1 MLKRALKNINAKIAM
16 ETKNN
21 QHWTPP
27 QAKPDSYRTGLR
39 VTNSLWKGDTVE
51 FIPIEGRKINWYIC
65 GPTVY
70 SDSHLGHAKTYLCFD
85 VIRKILERYFRYE
98 VKQVMNITNIDD
110 KIIQRSNET
119 GEEFF
124 EFSDKW
130 EKDFFQVCGM
140 LGVDK
145 PNVITRVTEYVPEI
159 VAYIEGIIKNG
170 FAYESNGSVYF
181 NVEGFKTAENHNYP
195 KLEPLAAEDNEK
207 NPELQEGDFSKEKKS
222 KKDFALWKKAKEGE
236 PSWDSPWGK
245 GRPGWHIECSAM
257 CDSEIKSLPVDMHTG
272 GDDLQFPHH
281 DNEIAQSE
289 AYHNCGQW
297 MNYFLHTGRLNI
309 NGEKMSKSEKNF
321 TTIKKALE
329 TTTPRILRLFY
340 SLTRYNHVLNYDKD
354 DNFSQATNI
363 DKKLSEFFKTL
374 QTHLRDQNDKVMAQK
389 QKPDEL
395 EREVTQKLDEVK
407 LKVHTAFCDDFN
419 TPKVLSAI
427 QELMKKTN
435 DYIANKGEK
444 SNWCVLNNVYI
455 FTKETLHCM
464 GFSYELNNTS
474 KGNESKVIDLLVQLR
489 SDVRKLAKET
499 KNSEMFD
506 LCNKYRNLLMQDFQ
520 VQLKDEGDNTV
531 WSIVDKTEL
540 EREAKIQKAKEEALK
555 KKKQEE
561 EKKKDEKMF
570 HPSELFMKD
579 GKLAKKYSKFQ
590 KDENG
595 IPIAMSNGDPL
606 SKKVRAYCEK
616 EYNKYLK
623 KYEAQQQK

>member
-1 MLKRALKNINAKIAM
+1 M

-27 QAKPDSYRTGLR
+27 QPKPDSYRTGLK

-51 FIPIEGRKINWYIC
+51 FIPLEGRKVNWYIC

-70 SDSHLGHAKTYLCFD
+70 DNSHLGHAKTYLCFD

-98 VKQVMNITNIDD
+98 VRQVMNITNIDD
-110 KIIQRSNET
+110 KIIQRSSKL
-119 GEEFF
+119 GVDFF

-130 EKDFFQVCGM
+130 ELDFFQICGL

-159 VAYIEGIIKNG
+159 IEYIEGIIKNG
-170 FAYESNGSVYF
+170 YAYESNGSVYF
-181 NVEGFKTAENHNYP
+181 NVEAFRSAENHNYP
-195 KLEPLAAEDNEK
+195 KLEPLAAEDNEL
-207 NPELQEGDFSKEKKS
+207 NPELQEGDFAKEKKS
-222 KKDFALWKKAKEGE
+222 KKDFALWKKAKAGE
-236 PSWDSPWGK
+236 PEWDSPWGK

-257 CDSEIKSLPVDMHTG
+257 CDSEIKSLPVDLHSG

-321 TTIKKALE
+321 TTIREALK

-340 SLTRYNHVLNYDKD
+340 SLTRYNHVLNYDKE

-374 QTHLRDQNDKVMAQK
+374 QAHLRDQDKRVMGQS
-389 QKPDEL
+389 QKPGEQ
-395 EREVTQKLDEVK
+395 ERDVSLKLDEVK
-407 LKVHTAFCDDFN
+407 TKVHQAFCDDFN

-435 DYIANKGEK
+435 DYVANNGDK
-444 SNWCVLNNVYI
+444 SNWCVLNNVYL

-464 GFSYELNNTS
+464 GFSYELKSTSDNNAE
-474 KGNESKVIDLLVQLR
+474 KAIDLLVDLR
-489 SDVRKLAKET
+489 SDVRKIAKEI
-499 KNSEMFD
+499 KQSELFD
-506 LCNKYRNLLMQDFQ
+506 LCNKYRDLMMQELK
-520 VQLKDEGDNTV
+520 VQLKDEGEKTI
-531 WSIVDKTEL
+531 WSQVDQTDL
-540 EREAKIQKAKEEALK
+540 EREAKKKIAKEEADK

-561 EKKKDEKMF
+561 EKKKNEEMF
-570 HPSELFMKD
+570 HPRELFLKD
-579 GKLAKKYSKFQ
+579 DKLAKKYSKFE

-595 IPIAMSNGDPL
+595 IPNAMSNGDPL

-623 KYEAQQQK
+623 KYEQHQNKK